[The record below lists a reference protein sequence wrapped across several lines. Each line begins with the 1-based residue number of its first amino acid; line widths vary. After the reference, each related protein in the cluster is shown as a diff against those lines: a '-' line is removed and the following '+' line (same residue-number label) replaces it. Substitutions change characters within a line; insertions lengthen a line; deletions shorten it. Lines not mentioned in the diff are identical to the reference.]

1 MIVGNSRGDS
11 KVTVGIVE
19 VIVGN
24 SRGDSKVIVGNSRRG
39 DSRK

>member
-1 MIVGNSRGDS
+1 M
-11 KVTVGIVE
+11 VTVE

-24 SRGDSKVIVGNSRRG
+24 SRGDSKVIIGNSRSGNSRG